1 VSSRTARSYNHPP
14 IHLSALTSNRRATA
28 TGWDSDP
35 LPDAEVD
42 VVIVGAGIGGLSAA
56 ALLGKYGVR
65 AAVVEAH
72 SVAGGAAHGFSR
84 KGFHFD
90 SGPSYFLGLSSPKG
104 QSINGLRQVMD
115 AVGEEVKAVTYN
127 HCQFYFP
134 DGDFRCVA
142 DRESY
147 RSAIRRFAGDGAVAE
162 WDALEE
168 AMLPLGDMALA
179 TPFAAMRGD
188 AGVAL
193 TLGPYLPAML
203 GAGLS
208 YGAAGLASLPL
219 LQGYFS
225 TLVDKYVTDPWLK
238 RMLDLECFVISGL
251 TAKETSAAEMAFLFR
266 ERHRE
271 GAEYDYPL
279 GGSQAL
285 VDALVRGVRKFGG
298 SVTLRAPVERFLVED
313 GRVAGVRLA
322 DGRELRARRK
332 VVTNASV
339 WDTMRLLPP
348 PGEGGE
354 LDAAIAAAR
363 AHVLGGDGEGAPA
376 CGSFM
381 HLHVGID
388 AAGLPEDLGIHH
400 MVVRNWDLGVEGD
413 LNVFNISIPSALDP
427 SLAPPG
433 KHVVH
438 IYGAANEPYE
448 EWAHL
453 ERGSEEYER
462 KKAEKGEI
470 LWAALEKAIPDVR
483 ERAEVA
489 MVGTPLTQQ
498 RFVGRCNG
506 TYGPA
511 ADVTQRNLYG
521 DDLLPGPD
529 TGIAGL
535 MAVGDSCFPGIGVPA
550 AAGSGFYVANTL
562 AGVGQQRELLREG
575 IGANV

>member
-1 VSSRTARSYNHPP
+1 
-14 IHLSALTSNRRATA
+14 
-28 TGWDSDP
+28 
-35 LPDAEVD
+35 
-42 VVIVGAGIGGLSAA
+42 
-56 ALLGKYGVR
+56 
-65 AAVVEAH
+65 
-72 SVAGGAAHGFSR
+72 
-84 KGFHFD
+84 
-90 SGPSYFLGLSSPKG
+90 
-104 QSINGLRQVMD
+104 MD

-313 GRVAGVRLA
+313 GRVPHDLLDARGLLGPLVRVSRPSGPRLA
-322 DGRELRARRK
+322 
-332 VVTNASV
+332 
-339 WDTMRLLPP
+339 LPP
-348 PGEGGE
+348 LP
-354 LDAAIAAAR
+354 R
-363 AHVLGGDGEGAPA
+363 ALATTGDQP
-376 CGSFM
+376 
-381 HLHVGID
+381 
-388 AAGLPEDLGIHH
+388 P
-400 MVVRNWDLGVEGD
+400 
-413 LNVFNISIPSALDP
+413 P
-427 SLAPPG
+427 SLLVLHRP
-433 KHVVH
+433 HSD
-438 IYGAANEPYE
+438 
-448 EWAHL
+448 L
-453 ERGSEEYER
+453 
-462 KKAEKGEI
+462 
-470 LWAALEKAIPDVR
+470 IP
-483 ERAEVA
+483 
-489 MVGTPLTQQ
+489 
-498 RFVGRCNG
+498 
-506 TYGPA
+506 
-511 ADVTQRNLYG
+511 
-521 DDLLPGPD
+521 LPDCPWD
-529 TGIAGL
+529 
-535 MAVGDSCFPGIGVPA
+535 
-550 AAGSGFYVANTL
+550 
-562 AGVGQQRELLREG
+562 
-575 IGANV
+575 